1 MSIPFRKLALNGG
14 GMKGIMHI
22 GALNEL
28 KKHQELVFPDGVWGC
43 SVGAIIGI
51 LVAFRLDLKTE
62 LISKYM
68 DYDNVVGDIKFQD
81 IQNIFGTK
89 GLFSMNKFTETM
101 TTFFKQEYDLD
112 ITTTKI
118 GDSKMPLFIVASNI
132 TKGIPTIFS
141 NDVLLVD
148 ALRCSCCIPL
158 MYKPQELYGQLYV
171 DGGLLVPYL
180 CTIVP
185 DGLHFVLTKKR
196 TKKFNVDTIET
207 IGPLDYMRSLYSMS
221 MNQFYKFHKSEY
233 SLELEY
239 PKLFSDSSLE
249 EFDIENILSHSG
261 KLLRSFLVS
270 KGFLK
275 EFTEVNYVGLA
286 DHLV

>member
-1 MSIPFRKLALNGG
+1 MSILFKKLVLGGG
-14 GMKGIMHI
+14 GMKGIMHV
-22 GALNEL
+22 GALQEL
-28 KKHQELVFPDGVWGC
+28 KKHQDLIFSDGVWGC
-43 SVGAIIGI
+43 SIGSIIGI
-51 LVAFRLDLKTE
+51 LVAFELELKPE

-68 DYDNVVGDIKFQD
+68 DFDNVVEDIKFQD
-81 IQNIFGTK
+81 IRNVFGAK
-89 GLFSMNKFTETM
+89 GLFTMNKFTETL
-101 TTFFKQEYDLD
+101 TTLFKEEYDLD

-132 TKGIPTIFS
+132 SKGVPTIFS
-141 NDVLLVD
+141 NDVLLID
-148 ALRCSCCIPL
+148 AIRCSCCIPL
-158 MYKPQELYGQLYV
+158 IYKPQELYGQLYV
-171 DGGLLVPYL
+171 DGGLFAPYL
-180 CTIVP
+180 CTLVP

-196 TKKFNVDTIET
+196 SKRFSVDNLET

-221 MNQFYKFHKSEY
+221 MNQFYKFHRSEY

-249 EFDIENILSHSG
+249 EFDIDDILNHSG
-261 KLLRSFLVS
+261 KLLKSFLIT

-275 EFTEVNYVGLA
+275 ELTEVDYVRLA

>member
-1 MSIPFRKLALNGG
+1 MSILFKKLVLGGG

-22 GALNEL
+22 GALQEL
-28 KKHQELVFPDGVWGC
+28 KKYQDLIFPDGVWGC
-43 SVGAIIGI
+43 SIGSILGI
-51 LVAFRLDLKTE
+51 LIAFKLDLKTE

-68 DYDNVVGDIKFQD
+68 DFDNLVGDIKFQD
-81 IQNIFGTK
+81 VQNIFGAK
-89 GLFSMNKFTETM
+89 GLFSMEKFTNTL
-101 TTFFKQEYDLD
+101 TTFFKEEYELD

-141 NDVLLVD
+141 NDVLLID
-148 ALRCSCCIPL
+148 AIRCSCCIPL
-158 MYKPQELYGQLYV
+158 VYKPQELYGQLYV
-171 DGGLLVPYL
+171 DGGLFVPYL

-196 TKKFNVDTIET
+196 TKRFGVDTLET
-207 IGPLDYMRSLYSMS
+207 ISPLDYMRSLYSMS
-221 MNQFYKFHKSEY
+221 MNQFYKFYKSEY

-239 PKLFSDSSLE
+239 PKLFSDSSLD
-249 EFDIENILSHSG
+249 EFDIDDILNHSG
-261 KLLRSFLVS
+261 KLLRSFLIS

-275 EFTEVNYVGLA
+275 ELAEVDHIRLT

>member
-1 MSIPFRKLALNGG
+1 MSILFRKLALSGG

-22 GALNEL
+22 GALQEL
-28 KKHQELVFPDGVWGC
+28 KKYQELVFPDGVWGC

-51 LVAFRLDLKTE
+51 VVAFGLPLKTE

-68 DYDNVVGDIKFQD
+68 DYDNIVEDIKFKD
-81 IQNIFGTK
+81 VQNIFGAK
-89 GLFSMNKFTETM
+89 GLFSMNKFSETM
-101 TTFFKQEYDLD
+101 ISLFKQEYDLD

-132 TKGIPTIFS
+132 TKGIPTVFS
-141 NDVLLVD
+141 NDVLLID

-196 TKKFNVDTIET
+196 TKKFSVDNLET
-207 IGPLDYMRSLYSMS
+207 TGPLDYMRSLYSMS

-249 EFDIENILSHSG
+249 EFDIEDILSHSG
-261 KLLRSFLVS
+261 KLLSSFLVS

-275 EFTEVNYVGLA
+275 ELTEVNYGRLA

>member
-1 MSIPFRKLALNGG
+1 
-14 GMKGIMHI
+14 MKGIMHV
-22 GALNEL
+22 GALQEL
-28 KKHQELVFPDGVWGC
+28 KKHQDLIFSDGVWGC
-43 SVGAIIGI
+43 SIGSIIGI
-51 LVAFRLDLKTE
+51 LVAFELELKPE

-68 DYDNVVGDIKFQD
+68 DFDNVVEDIKFQD
-81 IQNIFGTK
+81 IRNVFGAK
-89 GLFSMNKFTETM
+89 GLFTMNKFTETL
-101 TTFFKQEYDLD
+101 TTLFKEEYDLD

-132 TKGIPTIFS
+132 SKGVPTIFS
-141 NDVLLVD
+141 NDVLLID
-148 ALRCSCCIPL
+148 AIRCSCCIPL
-158 MYKPQELYGQLYV
+158 VYKPQELYGQLYV
-171 DGGLLVPYL
+171 DGGLFAPYL
-180 CTIVP
+180 CTLVP

-196 TKKFNVDTIET
+196 SKRFSVDNLET

-221 MNQFYKFHKSEY
+221 MNQFYKFHRSEY

-249 EFDIENILSHSG
+249 EFDIDDILNHSG
-261 KLLRSFLVS
+261 KLLKSFLIT

-275 EFTEVNYVGLA
+275 ELTEVDYVRLA

>member
-1 MSIPFRKLALNGG
+1 MSILFKKLVLGGG
-14 GMKGIMHI
+14 GMKGIMHV
-22 GALNEL
+22 GALQEL
-28 KKHQELVFPDGVWGC
+28 KKYQDLIFPDGVWGC
-43 SVGAIIGI
+43 SIGSIIGI
-51 LVAFRLDLKTE
+51 LVAFKLELKPE

-68 DYDNVVGDIKFQD
+68 DFDNVVGDIKFQD
-81 IQNIFGTK
+81 VQNVFGAK
-89 GLFSMNKFTETM
+89 GLFTMNKFSETV
-101 TTFFKQEYDLD
+101 TTLFKQEYDLD

-132 TKGIPTIFS
+132 SKGVPTIFS
-141 NDVLLVD
+141 NDVLLID
-148 ALRCSCCIPL
+148 AIRCSCCIPL
-158 MYKPQELYGQLYV
+158 VYKPQELYGQLYV
-171 DGGLLVPYL
+171 DGGLFAPYL
-180 CTIVP
+180 CTLVP

-196 TKKFNVDTIET
+196 SKKFSVDNLET

-249 EFDIENILSHSG
+249 DFDTEDILNHSG
-261 KLLRSFLVS
+261 KLLKSFLVS

-275 EFTEVNYVGLA
+275 ELTEVDYVRLA

>member
-1 MSIPFRKLALNGG
+1 
-14 GMKGIMHI
+14 MKGIMHI
-22 GALNEL
+22 GALQEL

-43 SVGAIIGI
+43 SVGSIIGI
-51 LVAFRLDLKTE
+51 LVAFQLDLKTE

-68 DYDNVVGDIKFQD
+68 DFDNLVGDIKFKD
-81 IQNIFGTK
+81 VQNVFGAK
-89 GLFSMNKFTETM
+89 GLFSMDKFTDTM
-101 TTFFKQEYDLD
+101 TGFFKQEYDLD

-132 TKGIPTIFS
+132 SKGIPTIFS
-141 NDVLLVD
+141 NDVLLID
-148 ALRCSCCIPL
+148 AIRCSCCIPL
-158 MYKPQELYGQLYV
+158 VYKPQELYGQLYV

-196 TKKFNVDTIET
+196 TKRFNVDTIET

-249 EFDIENILSHSG
+249 EFDIEDILNHSG
-261 KLLRSFLVS
+261 KSLRSFLIS

-275 EFTEVNYVGLA
+275 ELTEVDYVRLA

>member
-1 MSIPFRKLALNGG
+1 MSILFRKLALSGG
-14 GMKGIMHI
+14 GIKGIMHI
-22 GALNEL
+22 GALQEL
-28 KKHQELVFPDGVWGC
+28 KRHQELVFPDGVWGC
-43 SVGAIIGI
+43 SVGSIIGI
-51 LVAFRLDLKTE
+51 LVAFQLDLKTE

-68 DYDNVVGDIKFQD
+68 DFDNLVGDIKFKD
-81 IQNIFGTK
+81 VQNVFGAK
-89 GLFSMNKFTETM
+89 GLFSMDKFTDTL

-132 TKGIPTIFS
+132 SKGIPTIFS
-141 NDVLLVD
+141 NDVLLID
-148 ALRCSCCIPL
+148 AIRCSCCIPL
-158 MYKPQELYGQLYV
+158 VYKPQELYGQLYV

-196 TKKFNVDTIET
+196 TKRFNVDTIET

-249 EFDIENILSHSG
+249 EFDIEDILNHSG
-261 KLLRSFLVS
+261 KSLRSFLIS

-275 EFTEVNYVGLA
+275 ELTEVDYVRLA

>member
-1 MSIPFRKLALNGG
+1 
-14 GMKGIMHI
+14 MKGIMHI
-22 GALNEL
+22 GALQEL
-28 KKHQELVFPDGVWGC
+28 KRHQELVFPDGVWGC
-43 SVGAIIGI
+43 SVGSIIGI
-51 LVAFRLDLKTE
+51 LVAFQLDLKTE

-68 DYDNVVGDIKFQD
+68 DFDNLVGDIKFKD
-81 IQNIFGTK
+81 VQNVFGAK
-89 GLFSMNKFTETM
+89 GLFSMDKFTDTM
-101 TTFFKQEYDLD
+101 SGFFKQEYDLD

-132 TKGIPTIFS
+132 SKGIPTIFS
-141 NDVLLVD
+141 NDVLLID
-148 ALRCSCCIPL
+148 AIRCSCCIPL
-158 MYKPQELYGQLYV
+158 VYKPQELYGQLYV

-196 TKKFNVDTIET
+196 TKRFNVDTIET

-249 EFDIENILSHSG
+249 EFDIEDILNHSG
-261 KLLRSFLVS
+261 KSLRSFLIS

-275 EFTEVNYVGLA
+275 ELTEVDYVRLA

>member
-1 MSIPFRKLALNGG
+1 
-14 GMKGIMHI
+14 MKGIMHI

-158 MYKPQELYGQLYV
+158 IYKPQELYGQLYV